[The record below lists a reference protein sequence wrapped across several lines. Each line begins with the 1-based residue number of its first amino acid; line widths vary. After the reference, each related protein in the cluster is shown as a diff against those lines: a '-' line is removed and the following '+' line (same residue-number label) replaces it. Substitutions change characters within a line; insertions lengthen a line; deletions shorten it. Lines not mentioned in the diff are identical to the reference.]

1 MGCLEQRNPL
11 TSRLGGEGVLCVI
24 GGRVS
29 RGWGTLG
36 AVGSRGTCPVLLCSV
51 LLRPVLLGRILGGG
65 HLLPD
70 GAHLLGGFLQR
81 AAIIDNPGCDRLTLL
96 VGCLRGDAGARILLT
111 HAA

>member
-1 MGCLEQRNPL
+1 MGRLEQRNPL
-11 TSRLGGEGVLCVI
+11 ISRLGGEGVLCVI
-24 GGRVS
+24 GGRS
-29 RGWGTLG
+29 ELG
-36 AVGSRGTCPVLLCSV
+36 LGGVGIRGTCPVLLCSV

-96 VGCLRGDAGARILLT
+96 VGSLRGDAGARILLT

>member
-1 MGCLEQRNPL
+1 MGCLEQGNPL
-11 TSRLGGEGVLCVI
+11 ISRLGGEGVLCVPGALFAGGAAGWGSLGRVRRGLGRGPEAGV
-24 GGRVS
+24 GGRV
-29 RGWGTLG
+29 
-36 AVGSRGTCPVLLCSV
+36 VGQS
-51 LLRPVLLGRILGGG
+51 LGGG

>member
-11 TSRLGGEGVLCVI
+11 TSRLGGEGVPL
-24 GGRVS
+24 RY
-29 RGWGTLG
+29 WGPGESGLG
-36 AVGSRGTCPVLLCSV
+36 DVGSRGTCPVLLCSV
-51 LLRPVLLGRILGGG
+51 LLRPVLLGKILGGG

-70 GAHLLGGFLQR
+70 GAHLLGGLLQR
-81 AAIIDNPGCDRLTLL
+81 AAIINNPGCDRLTLL

>member
-24 GGRVS
+24 GGPGES
-29 RGWGTLG
+29 GLG
-36 AVGSRGTCPVLLCSV
+36 DVGSRGTCPVLLCSV

>member
-1 MGCLEQRNPL
+1 MPRAEDPL
-11 TSRLGGEGVLCVI
+11 ISRLGGEGVLCVI
-24 GGRVS
+24 GG
-29 RGWGTLG
+29 LG
-36 AVGSRGTCPVLLCSV
+36 ASGLGTGGGVCPVLLCSV